1 MSRGPSKRTKKKTG
15 YVQKQEDHIS
25 VLFSRRDHRRR
36 FERQQAKSCECEDFM
51 QQSQTS
57 HNTAARIKAG
67 NLPYSRLTLVNNS
80 HRLPAGP
87 HSGSRRPAVLR
98 ASKI

>member
-1 MSRGPSKRTKKKTG
+1 
-15 YVQKQEDHIS
+15 
-25 VLFSRRDHRRR
+25 
-36 FERQQAKSCECEDFM
+36 M

-67 NLPYSRLTLVNNS
+67 NLPYSRLTLANNS